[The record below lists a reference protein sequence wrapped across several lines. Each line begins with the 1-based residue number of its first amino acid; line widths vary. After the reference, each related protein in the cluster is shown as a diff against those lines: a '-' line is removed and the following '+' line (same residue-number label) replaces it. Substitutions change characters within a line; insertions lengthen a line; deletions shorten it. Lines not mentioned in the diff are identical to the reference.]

1 MDNGLREK
9 NGTCG
14 DMVKYFDECKDHIH
28 KTAHDALEEVLEQIL
43 DDGEVE
49 KNDGTAY
56 DDIRALECKL
66 RAEFN
71 FQVDDGSWQLL
82 GLIDS
87 SPEAID
93 ICAAEFGDV
102 IIPMQCLDKE
112 ADKMAMIDEARDKA
126 AMAGEFLEFLADASK
141 PYLDDNVEG
150 EVLCV
155 DRKEKEKHQK
165 GFQYEKGYQY
175 EKGFQGEHKKGFQ
188 GEGKGGQTLAQRN
201 RRPQGPRGPA
211 QEDDQE

>member
-1 MDNGLREK
+1 
-9 NGTCG
+9 
-14 DMVKYFDECKDHIH
+14 MVKYFDECKDHIH
-28 KTAHDALEEVLEQIL
+28 KTAHEALKEVLEQIL

-82 GLIDS
+82 GLMDS

-102 IIPMQCLDKE
+102 TIPMQCLYKE

-141 PYLDDNVEG
+141 PYLDDNVE

-165 GFQYEKGYQY
+165 GFQYER
-175 EKGFQGEHKKGFQ
+175 GFQGEHKKGFQ
-188 GEGKGGQTLAQRN
+188 GEGRGEQTLAQKKRDRFAGHDDQGSTQAQGN
-201 RRPQGPRGPA
+201 RGPQGPRGPVQGDG
-211 QEDDQE
+211 QE